1 MFACWQLLKA
11 NWFWWVLFQLV
22 VSTMNG
28 LAQLLHTEWRL
39 TCSWKLV
46 IATLKE
52 TIPPFK
58 VCESL
63 RTHQSIYASKPTI
76 VLRPYGARLLCLLW
90 TFFNLQNDLT
100 DQEIGDFMVL
110 RSAGFP
116 VTKLLCWNFLASLT
130 CLGGVGDP
138 IQGRFKWA
146 KWGCGKHHGEVRITV
161 RWGMPSCV
169 V

>member
-1 MFACWQLLKA
+1 MD
-11 NWFWWVLFQLV
+11 
-22 VSTMNG
+22 
-28 LAQLLHTEWRL
+28 
-39 TCSWKLV
+39 
-46 IATLKE
+46 
-52 TIPPFK
+52 
-58 VCESL
+58 
-63 RTHQSIYASKPTI
+63 
-76 VLRPYGARLLCLLW
+76 
-90 TFFNLQNDLT
+90 FFYLQIDLT

-138 IQGRFKWA
+138 IKRGASDEA

-161 RWGMPSCV
+161 RWGMPICV